1 MNEFLQGCLML
12 LLIITLIVLLATAL
26 GWVVGVLL
34 EILVFISPVL
44 LAVAALY
51 GGYLLLRMIFG

>member
-1 MNEFLQGCLML
+1 ML

-26 GWVVGVLL
+26 GWLFGVLL

>member
-26 GWVVGVLL
+26 GWLFGVLL